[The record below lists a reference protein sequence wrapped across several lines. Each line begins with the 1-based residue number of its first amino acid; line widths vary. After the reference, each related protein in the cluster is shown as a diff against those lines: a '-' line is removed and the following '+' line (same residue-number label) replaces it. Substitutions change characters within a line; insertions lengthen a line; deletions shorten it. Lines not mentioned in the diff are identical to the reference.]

1 MFIFYQASVT
11 TKESKGIN
19 SVKESIL
26 LFTLDS
32 FMVNKNFVLFDA
44 INSWES
50 MVRLRLK
57 AINEKRTHNRSTVY
71 NILLDSYS

>member
-32 FMVNKNFVLFDA
+32 FVVNKNFVLFDA
-44 INSWES
+44 INSRES
-50 MVRLRLK
+50 VVRLRLK
-57 AINEKRTHNRSTVY
+57 AINEKPTHNRSTVY

>member
-1 MFIFYQASVT
+1 MFIFYQLSVT

-26 LFTLDS
+26 LVTLDS
-32 FMVNKNFVLFDA
+32 FVVNKNFVLFDA
-44 INSWES
+44 INSRES
-50 MVRLRLK
+50 VVRLRLK
-57 AINEKRTHNRSTVY
+57 AINEKPTHNRSTVY

>member
-1 MFIFYQASVT
+1 MFIFYRVSVT

-26 LFTLDS
+26 LVTLDS
-32 FMVNKNFVLFDA
+32 FVVNKNFVLFDA
-44 INSWES
+44 INSRES
-50 MVRLRLK
+50 VVRLRLK
-57 AINEKRTHNRSTVY
+57 AINEKPTHNRSTVY

>member
-50 MVRLRLK
+50 VVRLRLK
-57 AINEKRTHNRSTVY
+57 AINEKPTHNRSTVY